1 MAAAGRGPSGGGS
14 PLPPPR
20 PPVSPE
26 ALWEWAQLRFP
37 GLRLYWTVMPGEPG
51 ARYADGGRL
60 FGAGIVEVDRR
71 LRGPELTCALAEEIG
86 HHATMLAGD
95 FAGRAEERAFR
106 WAAAI
111 LLPPAAFRA
120 GDPAELAQRYGVT
133 EAFAARALA
142 LGAAPLAAAWPKGIG
157 AAN

>member
-133 EAFAARALA
+133 EAFAVRA
-142 LGAAPLAAAWPKGIG
+142 LGAAWPTAARCRG
-157 AAN
+157 AGTAG